1 MRDNFHI
8 IEPLLD
14 FKEPNTFYFIQ
25 ILKRRKDNPGLKT
38 DVQTIDNLYIYT
50 PEDLN
55 KLREKI
61 VERCTKNNARA
72 YINLNRLD
80 TEKIALQTLRKIADL
95 VIQGDYRA
103 VKNAYSSVY
112 GTYHSES
119 EKRWVVDI
127 DSDVIHLKDEVRQ
140 VIENLQREIKGHNY
154 RILAEVPTRSGVHL
168 ITNPFNMHL
177 FRKIMA
183 ERANPAEDGYLKID
197 VQKNSPTILYDGA

>member
-14 FKEPNTFYFIQ
+14 FKGPNTFYFIQ

-103 VKNAYSSVY
+103 VKNAYSSVC

-140 VIENLQREIKGHNY
+140 VIENLQSEIKGHNY

-183 ERANPAEDGYLKID
+183 ERANPSESGYLKID
-197 VQKNSPTILYDGA
+197 VQKNSPTILYAF

>member
-8 IEPLLD
+8 IEHLLD

-80 TEKIALQTLRKIADL
+80 TEKIAL
-95 VIQGDYRA
+95 
-103 VKNAYSSVY
+103 
-112 GTYHSES
+112 
-119 EKRWVVDI
+119 
-127 DSDVIHLKDEVRQ
+127 
-140 VIENLQREIKGHNY
+140 
-154 RILAEVPTRSGVHL
+154 
-168 ITNPFNMHL
+168 
-177 FRKIMA
+177 
-183 ERANPAEDGYLKID
+183 
-197 VQKNSPTILYDGA
+197 